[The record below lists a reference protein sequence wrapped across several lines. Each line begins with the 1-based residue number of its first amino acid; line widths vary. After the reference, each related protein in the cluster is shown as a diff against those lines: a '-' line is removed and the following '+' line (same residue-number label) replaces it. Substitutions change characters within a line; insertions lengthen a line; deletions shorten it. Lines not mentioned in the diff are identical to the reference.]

1 MGNVTSGANVPGG
14 SSTAESQAP
23 STQSTLLQQAQA
35 LQRYG
40 DNTPTQQNYPVSPR
54 VAREPRSHVDTGTR
68 LQEQPAYLN
77 PFGERPSR
85 EPSPVGRRLD
95 VCNREF
101 THVRSR
107 SDPVPFVRDNCP
119 VVRAGVPP
127 NVVPGNQGPPPH
139 GNTPQVHSRQ
149 DRDNTSNNFPNWNP
163 FSNCNDFVVN
173 TETTDEDFASLR
185 EPTLS
190 QRSYHTTVQQKNSNQ
205 PPAGAQFV
213 SVNVRYAPPVN
224 CLNVPAA
231 PNSSNSSPFSSN
243 TSSRRNSDSDSDT
256 VQGRPIM
263 HSNKEDNIASN
274 LMHSL
279 SARKNN
285 SLVDAPVN
293 AGCDVDEMTTMFDRR
308 TKAHEQPRSTPGA
321 ARQTTTGVF
330 DAVPFRK
337 PVQGGNVARTT
348 RAPFSRPGTDPFGA
362 APFKQREAAM
372 LVRKQT
378 RKSRKDVREESGGSG
393 EQSRG
398 RRVLPIVPTQAR
410 S

>member
-1 MGNVTSGANVPGG
+1 MTPGANVPVG
-14 SSTAESQAP
+14 SSTAESQVP

-40 DNTPTQQNYPVSPR
+40 DNTPSKQQNYPVSPP
-54 VAREPRSHVDTGTR
+54 VAHEPRNHMDARTR
-68 LQEQPAYLN
+68 LQDHPAYLN

-95 VCNREF
+95 VSNREF

-107 SDPVPFVRDNCP
+107 SDPVPFVRDNYP
-119 VVRAGVPP
+119 VVGAGVPP
-127 NVVPGNQGPPPH
+127 NLAPGNQGPPPH
-139 GNTPQVHSRQ
+139 GNTPQVHYRQ
-149 DRDNTSNNFPNWNP
+149 DIDNTSNNFPNWNP
-163 FSNCNDFVVN
+163 FSNCNDFVLN

-185 EPTLS
+185 EPFPS
-190 QRSYHTTVQQKNSNQ
+190 QRSYHTTGQQKSSNQ

-213 SVNVRYAPPVN
+213 SGNVRYAPPVS
-224 CLNVPAA
+224 CLNASAA

-285 SLVDAPVN
+285 SLIEAPVN

-308 TKAHEQPRSTPGA
+308 TKVHEQPRGTPAAA
-321 ARQTTTGVF
+321 ARQTTTGIF

-337 PVQGGNVARTT
+337 PVQGNVARTT
-348 RAPFSRPGTDPFGA
+348 PAQFSRPGTDPFGA

-378 RKSRKDVREESGGSG
+378 RKSRKGVREESGGG

-398 RRVLPIVPTQAR
+398 RRVLPTVPTQAR